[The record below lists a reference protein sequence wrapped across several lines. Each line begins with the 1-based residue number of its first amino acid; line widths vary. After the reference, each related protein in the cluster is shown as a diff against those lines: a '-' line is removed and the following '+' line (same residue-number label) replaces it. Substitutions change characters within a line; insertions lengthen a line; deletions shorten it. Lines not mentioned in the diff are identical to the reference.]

1 MAVISQRRR
10 RLRQFWVQV
19 HLWPGMLLGAVFA
32 VLGLSGS
39 VLCFYPEIDLWL
51 NPAQQVAGSAPA
63 TFSVQ
68 QALDALHAARP
79 DYGGAWRLEM
89 PLADGRPLSARYYR
103 PPETAGRSFAPFMA
117 TLDPQTV
124 TITSQRFWGDYAM
137 TWLYNLHYTLL
148 WEKPGRMA
156 VGVVGLFS
164 LLSLGSGLYL
174 WWPAGSR
181 WREALRVRIRPG
193 IVRAT
198 YDWHTLGGIY
208 GFVLLLVI
216 SFSGVFL
223 ALPEYGRP
231 LVEAFSPLG
240 RSATPHSADTRGDMI
255 SADLAVARAQAALPG
270 AVLRWV
276 ETPATADSV
285 FRLSFWQAGDPG
297 YRFPRSNVWVDAYSG
312 DVLAVRDWRRE
323 ATGDVFLAWQHP
335 LHNGEGFGLAGR
347 LLASLAGLLPAL
359 LWVTGVMR
367 WSQKRQARAKLSALA
382 DGRPV

>member
-1 MAVISQRRR
+1 MSGRR

-19 HLWPGMLLGAVFA
+19 HLWPGLLLGAVFA

-51 NPAQQVAGSAPA
+51 NPAQQVAGGAPA
-63 TFSVQ
+63 AISVQ
-68 QALDALHAARP
+68 QALDALHVARP

-103 PPETAGRSFAPFMA
+103 PPETAARSFAPFMA
-117 TLDPQTV
+117 TLDPQTLAV
-124 TITSQRFWGDYAM
+124 TSQRFWGDYAM

-156 VGVVGLFS
+156 VGLVGLCS

-174 WWPAGSR
+174 WWPAGGR
-181 WREALRVRIRPG
+181 WREALRARIRPG
-193 IVRAT
+193 LVRAT

-208 GFVLLLVI
+208 GLVLLLVI

-231 LVEAFSPLG
+231 LVEIFSPLG
-240 RSATPHSADTRGDMI
+240 RNAALHSADARGAMI

-276 ETPATADSV
+276 ETPATADGV
-285 FRLSFWQAGDPG
+285 FRLNFWQAGDPG
-297 YRFPRSNVWVDAYSG
+297 HRFPRSNVWVDAYSG
-312 DVLAVRDWRRE
+312 AVLAVRDWRQE
-323 ATGDVFLAWQHP
+323 AAGDVFLAWQHP
-335 LHNGEGFGLAGR
+335 LHNGEGFGLGGR

-367 WSQKRQARAKLSALA
+367 WLQKRQARAKRPALA
-382 DGRPV
+382 EARLI